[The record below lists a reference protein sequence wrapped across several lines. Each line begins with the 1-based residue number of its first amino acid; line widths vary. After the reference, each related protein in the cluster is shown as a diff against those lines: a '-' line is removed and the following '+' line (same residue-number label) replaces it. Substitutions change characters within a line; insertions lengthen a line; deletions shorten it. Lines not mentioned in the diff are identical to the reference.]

1 MKKNKQ
7 EKNKR
12 KICTKE
18 TPCDGKGRWAHP
30 DAVLKYDD
38 VDVLWYECPICGTY
52 FGETQPN

>member
-1 MKKNKQ
+1 MWHNYCIKYLYEKKKIKQ
-7 EKNKR
+7 NKR

-38 VDVLWYECPICGTY
+38 VDVL
-52 FGETQPN
+52 